1 MAIFYCKIPT
11 LNAYRLSMKRLI
23 TLLSTVTLAY
33 AEVPSTLLLEAE
45 QFAKKGGWMVD
56 TQFIESMGS
65 PYLNAHG
72 LGKPVAD
79 AETTIKI
86 ASAGNYTVWVRTID
100 WSERLKRAEGAGRFT
115 LAVNGKPLSTELGK
129 GASSWAWEKAGMVDL
144 PVGDA
149 SVLLKDSTGFNARVD
164 AILFTTDPSYA
175 PPVACGLEQRIAW
188 KIPGAP
194 KAIEAAGDFDLV
206 VVGGGYGGIGAAV
219 AAARFGAKVALIQDR
234 MVLGGNGSS
243 EIRVWAM
250 GNTPASEYKMAEIVL
265 EFADKAKTSPAP
277 AEQFGDDKKDK
288 IVRAEKNITL
298 FLGHRAY
305 GLDMA
310 KGSISAINILE
321 VETGALKKISGKLFA
336 DCTGHGFIGQ
346 WAKADSTMADKGRM
360 GMSNMWDWKNQTTP
374 VSFPEQ
380 PWMLKLTEKDFPYPR
395 RGLAEWFWESG
406 FDRHPIKELEITRD
420 WNLVAAY
427 SAFSAMK
434 NHGAFAD
441 RDPEKHAN
449 AEMTWLAYIGGTR
462 ETQQLLGDVV
472 LNGSDIESRK
482 EFDDA
487 CVLTTWSIDLHY
499 PEQKYV
505 QANPEHPF
513 ISKAVHRQAVDKR
526 IGYPIPYRCFYSRNL
541 PNLFMAGRNISVD
554 RDALG
559 TIRVMKTIGMMG
571 VCVGRSAALSLVH
584 QCNPRDIYAKHLDQA
599 KSLWKLPGEQRYA
612 SLKELNESLG
622 K

>member
-1 MAIFYCKIPT
+1 MHRI
-11 LNAYRLSMKRLI
+11 I
-23 TLLSTVTLAY
+23 TLFLTLSFAY
-33 AEVPSTLLLEAE
+33 AEASSTVLLEAE
-45 QFAKKGGWMVD
+45 QFAEKGGWLVD

-86 ASAGNYTVWVRTID
+86 PSAGDYTVWGRTID
-100 WSERLKRAEGAGRFT
+100 WSERLKRSEGAGRFS
-115 LAVNGKPLSTELGK
+115 LSVNGKTLGAEMGK
-129 GASSWAWEKAGMVDL
+129 GAPAWSWEKVGTVSL

-149 SVLLKDSTGFNARVD
+149 SIRLKDLTGFNARLD
-164 AILFTTDPSYA
+164 AILFTTDPSFV

-194 KAIEAAGDFDLV
+194 AAIVAAGDFDLV
-206 VVGGGYGGIGAAV
+206 VVGGGYGGMGAAV
-219 AAARFGAKVALIQDR
+219 SAARFGAKVALIQDR
-234 MVLGGNGSS
+234 KVLGGNGSS
-243 EIRVWAM
+243 EVRVWAK
-250 GNTPASEYKMAEIVL
+250 GDTPPSEYKMADIVL
-265 EFADKAKTSPAP
+265 EFADKAKSSPAP

-305 GLDMA
+305 GLEMA
-310 KGSISAINILE
+310 KDGISAIHVLE

-346 WAKADSTMADKGRM
+346 WAKADLTMVDKGRM
-360 GMSNMWDWKNQTTP
+360 GMSNMWDWANQATP
-374 VSFPEQ
+374 VAFPAQ
-380 PWMLKLTEKDFPYPR
+380 PWMLNLTEKDFPYPR

-406 FDRHPIKELEITRD
+406 FDRHPIEELEITRD
-420 WNLVAAY
+420 WNLVSAY

-434 NHGAFAD
+434 NGGAFAE
-441 RDPEKHAN
+441 RDPHEHAN

-472 LNGSDIESRK
+472 LSGAEIEGKK
-482 EFDDA
+482 EFDDG
-487 CVLTTWSIDLHY
+487 CVLTTWTIDLHV
-499 PEQKYV
+499 PEAKYI
-505 QANPEHPF
+505 QGNPDHPF
-513 ISKAVHRQAVDKR
+513 ISKAIHRLAVDKR
-526 IGYPIPYRCFYSRNL
+526 VGYPIPYRCFYSRNV

-571 VCVGRSAALSLVH
+571 VCVGRSAALCLVH
-584 QCNPRDIYAKHLDQA
+584 QCLPRDIYAKYLDQA
-599 KSLWKLPGEQRYA
+599 KSLWKLSGEQRYA
-612 SLKELNESLG
+612 SLNELDQSLT

>member
-1 MAIFYCKIPT
+1 
-11 LNAYRLSMKRLI
+11 MKRLL
-23 TLLSTVTLAY
+23 TLLSTVTFAY
-33 AEVPSTLLLEAE
+33 AETPSTILLEAE
-45 QFAKKGGWMVD
+45 QFASKGGWMVD

-79 AETTIKI
+79 AEATIKI
-86 ASAGNYTVWVRTID
+86 PNAGDYTVWVRTID
-100 WSERLKRAEGAGRFT
+100 WSERLKRAEGAGRFS
-115 LAVNGKPLSTELGK
+115 LSVNGKPVGTEMGN
-129 GASSWAWEKAGMVDL
+129 GAPAWAWEKAGTVGL

-149 SVLLKDSTGFNARVD
+149 KIGLKDLTGFNARVD
-164 AILFTTDPSYA
+164 AILFTTDPAFA
-175 PPVACGLEQRIAW
+175 PPANCGLEQRIAW
-188 KIPGAP
+188 KITGTP
-194 KAIEAAGDFDLV
+194 KATEAAGDFDLV

-219 AAARFGAKVALIQDR
+219 SAARLGAKVALIQDR
-234 MVLGGNGSS
+234 KVLGGNGSS
-243 EIRVWAM
+243 EVRVWAM
-250 GNTPASEYKMAEIVL
+250 GNTPPSEYKLADIVL

-277 AEQFGDDKKDK
+277 AEEFGDDKKDK

-305 GLDMA
+305 GLEMA
-310 KGSISAINILE
+310 KDEISAIQVLE

-346 WAKADSTMADKGRM
+346 WAKADLTMVDKGRM
-360 GMSNMWDWKNQTTP
+360 GMSNMWDWKNQAVP
-374 VSFPEQ
+374 VAFPAQ
-380 PWMLKLTEKDFPYPR
+380 PWMLGLTEKDFPYPR

-406 FDRHPIKELEITRD
+406 FDRHPIEELEITRD
-420 WNLVAAY
+420 WNLVSAY

-434 NHGAFAD
+434 NGGAFAE
-441 RDPEKHAN
+441 RDPQKHAN

-462 ETQQLLGDVV
+462 ETQQLLGDIV
-472 LNGSDIESRK
+472 LKGAEIEEGK
-482 EFDDA
+482 KFDDA
-487 CVLTTWSIDLHY
+487 CVLTTWSIDLHI
-499 PEQKYV
+499 PEAKYI
-505 QANPEHPF
+505 QGNPEHPF
-513 ISKAVHRQAVDKR
+513 ISKAIHRHAVDKR
-526 IGYPIPYRCFYSRNL
+526 VGYPIPYRCFYSRNV

-571 VCVGRSAALSLVH
+571 VCVGRSAALCLVH
-584 QCNPRDIYAKHLDQA
+584 QCRPRDIYAKHLDQA

-612 SLKELNESLG
+612 SLKELNESLT